1 MKKIDVLAVCP
12 FEWSGVRKSIS
23 QGADAYADVRDAR
36 AAIRDHDP
44 AEVRF
49 GGYSSEWRPILEFA
63 RRRKCR
69 IVVTIHHTPAFH
81 EFTGSS
87 RAAIVKAIEDFKKG
101 LIDGFETPHEG
112 VAGTL
117 TLLGI
122 PCGVRSNTTE
132 APADVKDRS
141 PRPGLHI
148 GIFGTGLPWKN
159 MDTQMLAAAL
169 TVRGQPGGM
178 IHVQHAGDTSLMNAL
193 GVQYQVHPQ
202 MAQDQFYRLVASMTV
217 NMAVTFTETFG
228 YLAVESFLLG
238 VPCLFSPMTPA
249 FHDVSRES
257 PLWSCRV
264 DRIDD
269 PMYISARMREV
280 MEHREEISEAGKA
293 FCQRHCRSGGTRRS
307 IPALP

>member
-1 MKKIDVLAVCP
+1 MKKVDVLAICP
-12 FEWSGVRKSIS
+12 SGWSGVRKSIS
-23 QGADAYADVRDAR
+23 QDADAYADVRDGR

-49 GGYSSEWRPILEFA
+49 GGYSADWRPLLKFA
-63 RRRKCR
+63 RRRHCR

-81 EFTGSS
+81 EFAGSS
-87 RAAIVKAIEDFKKG
+87 RAALVKAIEDFKNG
-101 LIDGFETPHEG
+101 LIDGFETPHAG
-112 VAGTL
+112 VAETL

-122 PCGVRSNTTE
+122 PCAVRRNTTE
-132 APADVKDRS
+132 APAAVTDRA

-169 TVRGQPGGM
+169 TVRDRPDGV
-178 IHVQHAGDTSLMNAL
+178 IHIQHAGDTSLLKAL
-193 GVQYQVHPQ
+193 GVQYRVHPD
-202 MAQDQFYRLVASMTV
+202 MAPAQFHGLLASMTV
-217 NMAVTFTETFG
+217 TMAVTFTETFG

-269 PMYISARMREV
+269 PVYISARLREV
-280 MEHREEISEAGKA
+280 MRHREEISEAGKA
-293 FCQRHCRSGGTRRS
+293 FCQRHFRSGGTRRS
-307 IPALP
+307 IPAPP